1 MSERTPLQPDPRPP
15 PTLPLSSTPQTVT
28 YFAVSVLS
36 SRTMHVGALTILIAI
51 LSLPDVLAL
60 IPLRYLPHALALSGI
75 LTMVLRKIS
84 VRPVAFIPVGEVK
97 AVAVAKMDPPQT
109 PPLVTD

>member
-28 YFAVSVLS
+28 YWAVSVLS
-36 SRTMHVGALTILIAI
+36 SRTMWVNAAALLVAV
-51 LSLPDVLAL
+51 LSLTDVVVLVTPRFLPTYTALMAVLNLAL
-60 IPLRYLPHALALSGI
+60 RMG
-75 LTMVLRKIS
+75 T
-84 VRPVAFIPVGEVK
+84 VRPVALIPVGETK
-97 AVAVAKMDPPQT
+97 AVAVAKITPPEK